1 MGGEV
6 IGCSITDKTVSKT
19 KYVNHVF
26 RRVTGFVRTEN
37 TAEPVE
43 MNTEVII
50 LPDGGQIIPYFKD
63 KKGRWKI
70 VLVSQYR
77 PAIKGKTIEGAGG
90 RLDDE
95 SAEIALAR
103 ELEEETG
110 IKVKPNLIKMVSHE
124 YSGPSIISASVFGG
138 IIKINAHAVKNKKNA
153 GKKSENEW
161 TQVEVFDL
169 IDILKKHEDNKI
181 MLDLLTSRLID
192 EVAKAVGLL
201 VKKY

>member
-63 KKGRWKI
+63 LKGKWKI

-77 PAIKGKTIEGAGG
+77 PAIKGETIEAPGG
-90 RLDDE
+90 VIGVHKN
-95 SAEIALAR
+95 AQKALSR
-103 ELEEETG
+103 ELREET
-110 IKVKPNLIKMVSHE
+110 
-124 YSGPSIISASVFGG
+124 
-138 IIKINAHAVKNKKNA
+138 
-153 GKKSENEW
+153 
-161 TQVEVFDL
+161 
-169 IDILKKHEDNKI
+169 
-181 MLDLLTSRLID
+181 
-192 EVAKAVGLL
+192 
-201 VKKY
+201 